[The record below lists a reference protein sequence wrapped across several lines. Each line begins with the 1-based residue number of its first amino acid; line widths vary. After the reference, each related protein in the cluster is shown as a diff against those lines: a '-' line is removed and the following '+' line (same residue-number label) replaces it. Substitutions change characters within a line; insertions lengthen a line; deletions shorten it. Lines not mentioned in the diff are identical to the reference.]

1 MILHQINHSASSIC
15 PPFILQRTLQ
25 RRDALYLLHLTRR
38 CLRKFP
44 RGGKSLISEEISLPL
59 GGTGHGRTDLAD
71 ERKTRK
77 ATQKRKKTF
86 PSTKPEE
93 THNSVTSSMSTFSVL
108 TVAIGQYQCI
118 MHSYLPISIN
128 VLKAMFVSNPAQ
140 PPSKVTTSTH
150 THDPVKQLNLVT
162 ERRETSRY
170 SFPSLRST
178 RKIPIF
184 PSKRRSDRARDRTDG
199 QK

>member
-1 MILHQINHSASSIC
+1 MYNVSRLCVTTATVFSNKNRLFKWDDFTSDQSFSKFILS
-15 PPFILQRTLQ
+15 PFILQRTLQ

-118 MHSYLPISIN
+118 MHYL
-128 VLKAMFVSNPAQ
+128 
-140 PPSKVTTSTH
+140 
-150 THDPVKQLNLVT
+150 
-162 ERRETSRY
+162 Y
-170 SFPSLRST
+170 
-178 RKIPIF
+178 
-184 PSKRRSDRARDRTDG
+184 
-199 QK
+199 